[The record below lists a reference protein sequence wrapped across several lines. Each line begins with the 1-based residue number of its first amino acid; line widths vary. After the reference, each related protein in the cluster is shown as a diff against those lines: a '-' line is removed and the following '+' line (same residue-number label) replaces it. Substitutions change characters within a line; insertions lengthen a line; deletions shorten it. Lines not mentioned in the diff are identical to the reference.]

1 MVPACA
7 AAFGVLNSHLA
18 DKLFVLGVS
27 TVQPPHLAFAL
38 SLLCVCPEPV
48 LANDRLSSGN
58 LWNQMN
64 ALLQGTFTMAD
75 VTMAIQAN
83 RLIGNDG
90 FGYAEVRYN

>member
-1 MVPACA
+1 M
-7 AAFGVLNSHLA
+7 
-18 DKLFVLGVS
+18 
-27 TVQPPHLAFAL
+27 TVFRQ
-38 SLLCVCPEPV
+38 EI
-48 LANDRLSSGN
+48 
-58 LWNQMN
+58 LWNQTN